1 MEPSSSEE
9 PGKGGPA
16 GAVSSVGTV
25 RLRPGGRS
33 RRVRRA
39 VLDAVV
45 ELLEEGGA
53 RAVTIA
59 EVAKR
64 SGVNASSIY
73 RRWRS
78 IDALIL
84 DVAQDLSLG
93 AIEVADTGSLEG
105 DLCATV
111 KSVAAFLRTDLGSA
125 MARALI
131 DAPVEVLE
139 RIGDWPQFWA
149 SRLLRFEPVFARAA
163 ARGELADVDRS
174 AIASVGEV
182 IAAQVYFRVLFRRE
196 EIDVDATRLIVR
208 RALAAE
214 GLSGRATVPHGLP
227 TASGVQNPG
236 RKARSQERY
245 EHD

>member
-1 MEPSSSEE
+1 MKPS
-9 PGKGGPA
+9 GNGGTT
-16 GAVSSVGTV
+16 GICIKNAV
-25 RLRPGGRS
+25 RPRPGGRS
-33 RRVRRA
+33 ARVRRA

-45 ELLEEGGA
+45 ELLGEGGV

-149 SRLLRFEPVFARAA
+149 TRLRRFEPVFARAA

-196 EIDVDATRLIVR
+196 EIDADATRLIVR

-236 RKARSQERY
+236 RKARSQERD